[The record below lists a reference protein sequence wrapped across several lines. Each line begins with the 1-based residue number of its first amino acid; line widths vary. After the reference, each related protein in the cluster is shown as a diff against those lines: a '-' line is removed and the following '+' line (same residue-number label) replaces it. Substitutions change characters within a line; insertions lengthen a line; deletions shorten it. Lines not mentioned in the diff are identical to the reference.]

1 MTRFTLLRTLT
12 FTVMFTALLQGG
24 ITGRVVDASTGTPV
38 AGARVETPGVPSVR
52 TDSTG
57 RFSFATLTEGLRVI
71 TVSHIAFARFEGE
84 FRCSEATSLLIPL
97 TPSAVTM
104 PDVIVRST
112 RGTQPVRRSAVPS
125 AVVPGNDAASDP
137 SGGPMERLSAVPGI
151 SAASDGP
158 WSAAPSIRGLSR
170 SNTVLA
176 VDDVRLEAATD
187 IAGVLSMVDPYD
199 LERIEVV
206 KGPGSVMNGTAS
218 SGGAVNC
225 IVRRAPFTEEPA
237 ARFEAVIGAA
247 DVNDARTLHAAAEGS
262 NAGARFRVSALYRTA
277 DDYRT
282 AAGTVPNSRF
292 TDGGFS
298 LSGGA
303 RLGERQTV
311 DLLVQEMQGHDIGIP
326 GGSAIASAATA
337 EFPFTRRSLVRGE
350 YTVTDVAPVLHS
362 LSVRIS
368 RQSILRNVRIVQSPA
383 VTLTPHAEHETYAAS
398 AEARLRPAEGHAVSA
413 SVEAWERRLVS
424 RRERYAANG
433 TVTTEAP
440 LPDSRFASIGAFLS
454 DEWDVPSLRSVL
466 TAGVRAD
473 RIMVRNDAVSTP
485 LSVVRG
491 SDGFPLDFIAVP
503 VWPAGTEQST
513 AWSAM
518 AGVRHSPAE
527 GWDCSL
533 LYSTA
538 YRAATLEERFQ
549 YIQLGGP
556 VRAGNPALR
565 PERSGMVN
573 AAVRWTGLR
582 SAFSAELFHTSLRD
596 LITEVPGTFNGA
608 PAQVKTNIG
617 SAFLYGY
624 ELAASASLTRGLLL
638 HLRAAYVRGE
648 DRSGGTDLPMM
659 PPLTAGMTVEWRA
672 PEAVTVSLDLS
683 AAADQRRTGAGE
695 SPTGGYAEA
704 GLRFLSAPFDMAGT
718 SVTVGG
724 GIKNI
729 GDRLFRNHLSTVRG
743 MNRNE
748 PGRNIYVT
756 MMVTR

>member
-12 FTVMFTALLQGG
+12 FTVLFTALLQGG
-24 ITGRVVDASTGTPV
+24 ITGRVIDASTGAPV
-38 AGARVETPGVPSVR
+38 TGARVESPGVPSVR
-52 TDSTG
+52 TDSAGGFT
-57 RFSFATLTEGLRVI
+57 FATLREGRRFI
-71 TVSHIAFARFEGE
+71 SVSHIAYARFDGE
-84 FRCSEATSLLIPL
+84 FRCTEGSPLLGPL

-125 AVVPGNDAASDP
+125 AVVAGNDAASEP
-137 SGGPMERLSAVPGI
+137 SGGAVERLLAVPGI

-158 WSAAPSIRGLSR
+158 WSSAPSIRGLSR

-176 VDDVRLEAATD
+176 VDDVRLEAASD

-199 LERIEVV
+199 LERIDVV

-225 IVRRAPFTEEPA
+225 IVRRAPFAEEPYTRYEA
-237 ARFEAVIGAA
+237 AAGTGS
-247 DVNDARTLHAAAEGS
+247 VNGGRTLHAALEGS
-262 NAGARFRVSALYRTA
+262 DAGARFRISALYRTA

-292 TDGGFS
+292 TDAGFS

-326 GGSAIASAATA
+326 GGSAIASAAEA
-337 EFPFTRRSLVRGE
+337 AFSYTRRSLMRGE
-350 YTVTDVAPVLHS
+350 YTLTDIAPSFPS
-362 LSVRIS
+362 LTVRLS
-368 RQSILRNVRIVQSPA
+368 RQAILRNVRIQQSPSL
-383 VTLTPHAEHETYAAS
+383 VLTPHAEHETYSAA
-398 AEARLRPAEGHAVSA
+398 AEARLHPAEDHTLSA
-413 SVEAWERRLVS
+413 GIDAWQRSLVS
-424 RRERYAANG
+424 RRERYASNG

-440 LPDSRFASIGAFLS
+440 LPDSRFASIGAFLN
-454 DEWDVPSLRSVL
+454 DEWDVPALRSVF
-466 TAGVRAD
+466 TAGIRAD
-473 RIMVRNDAVSTP
+473 RILVRNDAVSTP
-485 LSVVRG
+485 LSIVRG

-503 VWPAGTEQST
+503 VWPAGSVQNTS
-513 AWSAM
+513 WSAM
-518 AGVRHSPAE
+518 AGVRYSPAE

-565 PERSGMVN
+565 PERSGMLN
-573 AAVRWTGLR
+573 AAVRWTGVS

-596 LITEVPGTFNGA
+596 LIAEVPGTFAGA

-624 ELAASASLTRGLLL
+624 ELAASASLSRRLSL

-648 DRSGGTDLPMM
+648 DRTGGTDLPLM
-659 PPLTAGMTVEWRA
+659 PPLNGGVTVEYTV
-672 PEAVTVSLDLS
+672 PEAATVSLELT

-704 GLRFLSAPFDMAGT
+704 GVSFLSAPFDMAGA
-718 SVTVGG
+718 SVTIGG
-724 GIKNI
+724 GVRNI
-729 GDRLFRNHLSTVRG
+729 GDRLYRNHLTTVRG

-748 PGRNIYVT
+748 PGRNMHLTV
-756 MMVTR
+756 MVTR